1 MNQHII
7 NLDNAVTLLRLQ
19 QYEYQLT
26 DAEQAKLVAAITQ
39 ALDKIDQD
47 CGKPVFDT
55 GAAFQEFFGRPIK

>member
-1 MNQHII
+1 MNNHII

-26 DAEQAKLVAAITQ
+26 DYEQSKLASAITQ

-47 CGKPVFDT
+47 CGLPGFDT
-55 GAAFQEFFGRPIK
+55 ASAFKEFFGRPI